1 MLEVR
6 SPVVLSLPLTLLPLL
21 PLCLREAAAGL
32 TAHVLHFLLPV
43 ASYVSHQLSG
53 KKMSMSAGT
62 TRAASFNQ
70 VASLDIVTS
79 VKS

>member
-1 MLEVR
+1 MPEEFLRALLLPSTWCSMLEVR

-43 ASYVSHQLSG
+43 AS
-53 KKMSMSAGT
+53 
-62 TRAASFNQ
+62 
-70 VASLDIVTS
+70 
-79 VKS
+79 